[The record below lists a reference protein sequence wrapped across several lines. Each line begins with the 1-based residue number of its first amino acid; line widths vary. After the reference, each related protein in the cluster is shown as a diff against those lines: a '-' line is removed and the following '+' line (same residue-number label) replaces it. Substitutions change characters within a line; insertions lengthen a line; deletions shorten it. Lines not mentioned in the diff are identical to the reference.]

1 MKFLSVINSANVSEP
16 TLSLS
21 ISTLEDELGLILFE
35 KKGRNV
41 QLTKAGA
48 VFLEHV
54 TQILD
59 EVKRTELKMHQLVTN
74 GERIDIAYQKP

>member
-41 QLTKAGA
+41 QFTKAGA